1 MKRSL
6 ENVRDGDMQKFLAI
20 PNNNF
25 PKVPDYYQQKFKKA
39 KRN

>member
-6 ENVRDGDMQKFLAI
+6 DNARDGDMQKFFAI
-20 PNNNF
+20 PENYF
-25 PKVPDYYQQKFKKA
+25 PKVPDYYQQKFKA